1 MTRLLARTALV
12 LSLAIAGCGDD
23 DDPPT
28 GTGGNTTTTLTSGV
42 AVTNISASANNNRM
56 YKINVPA
63 GATRLL
69 ITTSGPGG
77 NMDVDLYV
85 KRGTAPTTSSIDDDC
100 DSENEFTTETCD
112 LSNPAAGDW
121 YIMLRAWTAY
131 SGVTLTATVT
141 RP

>member
-12 LSLAIAGCGDD
+12 LSLVVAGCGDD
-23 DDPPT
+23 DPPS
-28 GTGGNTTTTLTSGV
+28 GPANTTTTLTSGV

-56 YKINVPA
+56 YKITVPT
-63 GATRLL
+63 GATRLVV
-69 ITTSGPGG
+69 TTSGPSG

-85 KRGTAPTTSSIDDDC
+85 KRGIPPTTTSVDDC
-100 DSENEFTTETCD
+100 DSENDFTTESCD

-131 SGVTLTATVT
+131 SGVSLIATVT